1 MELNQFN
8 TLDEQDARSVVTP
21 CLDIERW
28 VTAVV
33 AGRPYDSVEAAI
45 ELAEQAAEPFTT
57 DEVDSAL
64 AHHPRIG
71 ERAAG
76 DSAEADL
83 SRGEQAALST
93 DEQIQADLLAG
104 NKAYEDKF
112 GQVFLIRAAG
122 RSAEEIL
129 DQLNTRL
136 GNDAETEA
144 GIIADQLRQIA
155 VLRLSGALQ

>member
-1 MELNQFN
+1 MELSEFNQA
-8 TLDEQDARSVVTP
+8 DEQTARSVITP
-21 CLDIERW
+21 CLDITRW
-28 VTAVV
+28 VNAIVD
-33 AGRPYDSVEAAI
+33 ARPYESVEAATDV
-45 ELAEQAAEPFTT
+45 AVQAAKPFTA
-57 DEVDSAL
+57 DEVDAAL

-71 ERAAG
+71 EKAAG

-83 SRGEQAALST
+83 SRGEQASLST

-104 NKAYEDKF
+104 NKAYEEKF

-129 DQLNTRL
+129 AQLNTRL

-144 GIIADQLRQIA
+144 GVIADQLRQIA
-155 VLRLSGALQ
+155 VLRLSGALK

>member
-1 MELNQFN
+1 MELSQFN
-8 TLDEQDARSVVTP
+8 QVDEQIARSVITP
-21 CLDIERW
+21 CLDITRW
-28 VTAVV
+28 VDAIVD
-33 AGRPYDSVEAAI
+33 ARPFDSVEAAT
-45 ELAEQAAEPFTT
+45 EVAQQAANPFTSE
-57 DEVDSAL
+57 EVDAAL

-71 ERAAG
+71 EKAAG

-83 SRGEQAALST
+83 SRGEQASLST

-104 NKAYEDKF
+104 NKAYEEKF

-129 DQLNTRL
+129 EQLNTRL
-136 GNDAETEA
+136 GNDAGAEA
-144 GIIADQLRQIA
+144 SIIADQLRQIA